1 MGLVLVVG
9 VSGIVAMM
17 MGEVDEEEVALAVN
31 SGEMGEEDLVVVVVV
46 VMREVEVGFS
56 GDERRL
62 GAKLTSVSSS
72 LLLLYSVSVS
82 YFIVCMCE

>member
-1 MGLVLVVG
+1 M
-9 VSGIVAMM
+9 SGIVAMM

-31 SGEMGEEDLVVVVVV
+31 SGEMGEEDLVVV

-82 YFIVCMCE
+82 YFIVCMCECK